1 MNVIK
6 IILPFPPSV
15 NRLWRTSKT
24 GGVYK
29 STKYST
35 WSTHAKWSVREQVRS
50 KQITGP
56 FKLTINAVRP
66 DKRQRDLDNLFKAT
80 LDCLQASGVITNDS
94 NAVWLEAKWVE
105 KGPECEL
112 ILEEITDGKTV

>member
-1 MNVIK
+1 MIR

-15 NRLWRTSKT
+15 NRLWRASKT

-29 STKYST
+29 SDKYAT

-50 KQITGP
+50 KKLEGP
-56 FKLTINAVRP
+56 FKLTILAVRP
-66 DKRQRDLDNLFKAT
+66 DKRRRDLDNLFKAT
-80 LDCLQASGVITNDS
+80 LDCLQAAGVVADDC
-94 NAVWLEAKWVE
+94 NAVWLEARWVE

-112 ILEEITDGKTV
+112 ILEDMSDGKEV

>member
-1 MNVIK
+1 M
-6 IILPFPPSV
+6 PFPPSV
-15 NRLWRTSKT
+15 NRLWRASKT

-29 STKYST
+29 SQKYAD
-35 WSTHAKWSVREQVRS
+35 WAKHAKWAVKEQIRS
-50 KQITGP
+50 KQIKGP

-80 LDCLQASGVITNDS
+80 LDCLQASGAITNDS
-94 NAVWLEAKWVE
+94 NAVWLEARWVE

-112 ILEEITDGKTV
+112 ILEEITDGKAV